1 MKSGLVALVGRP
13 NVGKSTLLNA
23 LLGRKLA
30 IVSDKPQT
38 TRSAIRSVLH
48 RPGARPCWSTPRAPQ
63 AAHPA
68 RPAAERPGP
77 GTLSEV
83 DLVLQLVDAAAGVGA
98 GDRFLAGE
106 LAKVDTPRI
115 CVVNKVD
122 ASRAKVAAA
131 LQAAAGL
138 ADFAEVVPVSARK
151 GTQLDLLVELLLRH
165 LPEGRPLYPE
175 GHTSDEP
182 EQHLVA
188 ELIREKALSLVR
200 DELPHS
206 VAVLVEEMGP
216 DPERE
221 DLLVIRAFLFVERAS
236 QKPIVLGKGGSV
248 LREIGTRGREELEAL
263 FGTSLS
269 RPEGERSPRSGSAT
283 PASSPASGSDHAPGA
298 TTAAAPCRTRG
309 SRPGWPAAGTRRR
322 SGRPGAAGCRPPRS
336 ARRPAPP
343 PPRRRP
349 RGPAGS
355 DRGRW

>member
-38 TRSAIRSVLH
+38 TRSAVRGVLH
-48 RPGARPCWSTPRAPQ
+48 RPEGQAVLVDTPGLHKPRTLLGQ
-63 AAHPA
+63 
-68 RPAAERPGP
+68 RLNDLVR

-98 GDRFLAGE
+98 GDRFLAAE
-106 LAKVDTPRI
+106 LAKVPTPKLA
-115 CVVNKVD
+115 VVNKMD
-122 ASRAKVAAA
+122 AASRAKLAAA
-131 LQAAAGL
+131 LQAAAAL
-138 ADFAEVVPVSARK
+138 ADFAEIVPVSARS
-151 GTQLDLLVELLLRH
+151 GEQLDLLVELVLRH

-188 ELIREKALSLVR
+188 ELIREKALAVVR

-236 QKPIVLGKGGSV
+236 QKPIVLGKGGTV
-248 LREIGTRGREELEAL
+248 LRDIGTRARAELEAL
-263 FGTSLS
+263 FGTQVYLDLRVKLAKEWQRDPRQLS
-269 RPEGERSPRSGSAT
+269 RLGF
-283 PASSPASGSDHAPGA
+283 
-298 TTAAAPCRTRG
+298 
-309 SRPGWPAAGTRRR
+309 
-322 SGRPGAAGCRPPRS
+322 
-336 ARRPAPP
+336 
-343 PPRRRP
+343 
-349 RGPAGS
+349 
-355 DRGRW
+355 

>member
-23 LLGRKLA
+23 LLGQKLA

-38 TRSAIRSVLH
+38 TRSAVRGVLH
-48 RPGARPCWSTPRAPQ
+48 RPEGQVVLVDTPGLHKPRTLLGQ
-63 AAHPA
+63 
-68 RPAAERPGP
+68 RLNDLVR

-98 GDRFLAGE
+98 GDRFLAAE
-106 LAKVDTPRI
+106 LAKVPTPKLG
-115 CVVNKVD
+115 VVNKLD
-122 ASRAKVAAA
+122 AASRAKMAAA
-131 LQAAAGL
+131 LQATADL
-138 ADFAEVVPVSARK
+138 ADFAEVVPVSARD
-151 GTQLDLLVELLLRH
+151 GTQLDLLVELILGH

-188 ELIREKALSLVR
+188 ELIREKALAVVR

-236 QKPIVLGKGGSV
+236 QKPIVVGKGGSV
-248 LREIGTRGREELEAL
+248 LRDIGTRARAELEAL
-263 FGTSLS
+263 FGTQVYLDLRVKVAKEWQRDPRQLS
-269 RPEGERSPRSGSAT
+269 RLGF
-283 PASSPASGSDHAPGA
+283 
-298 TTAAAPCRTRG
+298 
-309 SRPGWPAAGTRRR
+309 
-322 SGRPGAAGCRPPRS
+322 
-336 ARRPAPP
+336 
-343 PPRRRP
+343 
-349 RGPAGS
+349 
-355 DRGRW
+355 

>member
-23 LLGRKLA
+23 LLGQKLA

-38 TRSAIRSVLH
+38 TRSAVRGVLH
-48 RPGARPCWSTPRAPQ
+48 RPEGQIVLVDTPGLHKPRTLLG
-63 AAHPA
+63 H
-68 RPAAERPGP
+68 RLNDLVR

-98 GDRFLAGE
+98 GDRFLAAE
-106 LAKVDTPRI
+106 LAKVATPKLA
-115 CVVNKVD
+115 VVNKMD
-122 ASRAKVAAA
+122 AASRAKLAAA
-131 LQAAAGL
+131 LQAVAEL
-138 ADFAEVVPVSARK
+138 ADFAEVVPVSARD
-151 GTQLDLLVELLLRH
+151 GTQLDLLVELILRH

-188 ELIREKALSLVR
+188 ELIREKALAVVR

-236 QKPIVLGKGGSV
+236 QKPIVLGKGGMV
-248 LREIGTRGREELEAL
+248 LRDIGTRARAELEAL
-263 FGTSLS
+263 FGTKVYLDLRVKVAKEWQRDPRQLS
-269 RPEGERSPRSGSAT
+269 RLGF
-283 PASSPASGSDHAPGA
+283 
-298 TTAAAPCRTRG
+298 
-309 SRPGWPAAGTRRR
+309 
-322 SGRPGAAGCRPPRS
+322 
-336 ARRPAPP
+336 
-343 PPRRRP
+343 
-349 RGPAGS
+349 
-355 DRGRW
+355 

>member
-23 LLGRKLA
+23 LLGQKLA

-38 TRSAIRSVLH
+38 TRSVVRGVLH
-48 RPGARPCWSTPRAPQ
+48 RPEGQAVLVDTPGLHKPRTLLGQ
-63 AAHPA
+63 
-68 RPAAERPGP
+68 RLNDLVR

-98 GDRFLAGE
+98 GDRFLAAE
-106 LAKVDTPRI
+106 LAKVATPKL
-115 CVVNKVD
+115 CVVNKMD
-122 ASRAKVAAA
+122 AASRAKMAAA
-131 LQAAAGL
+131 LQATADL
-138 ADFAEVVPVSARK
+138 ADFAEVVPVSARD
-151 GTQLDLLVELLLRH
+151 GTQLDLLVELILGH

-188 ELIREKALSLVR
+188 ELIREKALAVVR

-236 QKPIVLGKGGSV
+236 QKPIVLGRGGSV
-248 LREIGTRGREELEAL
+248 LRDIGTRARAELEAL
-263 FGTSLS
+263 FGTQVYLDLRVKVAKDWQRDPRQLS
-269 RPEGERSPRSGSAT
+269 RLGF
-283 PASSPASGSDHAPGA
+283 
-298 TTAAAPCRTRG
+298 
-309 SRPGWPAAGTRRR
+309 
-322 SGRPGAAGCRPPRS
+322 
-336 ARRPAPP
+336 
-343 PPRRRP
+343 
-349 RGPAGS
+349 
-355 DRGRW
+355 